1 MQRIL
6 SMEVKLNGS
15 KIKLVKGVKL
25 YCASHGVGEVM
36 SIETKEYFGEKLTLC
51 EMNFEKEDIKILIPV
66 NKMSEMGIRTIIS
79 KDMALKIKDS
89 VLNEKAKKSNGIWTK
104 RIVECETKV
113 YSGSPL
119 LIAEA
124 IRDLFAGMKDMNKSY
139 GERVLFEKAFDR
151 FASEYSL
158 ALNITFEEAY
168 KTIYDVLNSN
178 YIMTHKEN
186 KDIEEKDTNE
196 EDDFSDDDI
205 EVEEDEEKEVET
217 KRQKQKK
224 TA

>member
-1 MQRIL
+1 
-6 SMEVKLNGS
+6 MEVKLNGS
-15 KIKLVKGVKL
+15 KIKLVRGVKL
-25 YCASHGVGEVM
+25 YCASHGVGEVV

-89 VLNEKAKKSNGIWTK
+89 VLNEKAKKSKGIWTK

-124 IRDLFAGMKDMNKSY
+124 IRDLLAGMKDMNKSY

-178 YIMTHKEN
+178 YIMAHKEN
-186 KDIEEKDTNE
+186 KDIEEKDINE